1 MTITRVERLV
11 RRVRG
16 ALQGSEAGGA
26 QIAGE
31 FAGICRE
38 ANRRLEEALASL
50 RRGDLGSA
58 LDLSEAE
65 PALADQIR
73 ALSFPEFEPW
83 VQKCREQ
90 GWSVPEA
97 PDFRGFQTL
106 QKACQEARGKEVDP
120 ALVESFRAAMVAGD
134 RPAALRVLAT
144 ILRRRPGDPW
154 ATGERGKLLAKESE
168 LSLRRL
174 EKLLASGDS
183 AALAAEFDKFEQ
195 LGLDSKYRPDIH
207 EAARLRRV
215 EIRQASAQERVRQ
228 WLREAEELREAGD
241 WRGVEPLL
249 ETAAAELEEAGARPP
264 AGHLWSEMH
273 QWVRQNRME
282 AEQRENLRKQEERV
296 YRELEVLEAVR
307 REGTGRSFA
316 RLAEALATVEEFLQ
330 LPGPGGAMWPEPV
343 YRRLRQEAELLTA
356 DLRRARRKKWMLA
369 GVAGLIVLG
378 VAAALFQW
386 KQEEIRQELFLREI
400 DRMIS
405 GRNVLEAEAWLASG
419 EAQRAGVRARGAA
432 ELAKLRSFLEREQEM
447 LRAAEQDLAR
457 LEKNAS
463 QHGETLAQRWQG
475 WTDFE
480 KRLAAVHPQWRG
492 SLEEKREQSL
502 ASLRVESRENVEKRS
517 RSLQEKLKQV
527 EAEYAAWE
535 RGNQNRKEDAD
546 QLQSMIE
553 KLSEGAAWRQ
563 ETVAELAMPAGLE
576 KEFTGHLARLAE
588 MQARIEDF
596 LKARQSLSAATGPE
610 EYRRALER
618 LAANPC
624 LSPSEKE
631 KAGQVL
637 AGWMGESELQ
647 PALWIPW
654 LTPVPAGW
662 AAGQARLMPAQL
674 NSAEESLLQEIMDD
688 DFLHDIWAYQV
699 PLATDSKERYL
710 LYARGKLKEVPGT
723 GSQSP
728 YTYGQGEIFVPKDC
742 AKDEPVEFEKR
753 PRSQSFMGI
762 RQDTDKL
769 LIGFGGSIQFGQE
782 GNSEKLR
789 PVRENLEKAL
799 SSDAASPLS
808 RAPIHEALER
818 LIPDQP
824 GTSPLARAYLA
835 GKVWK
840 LASTSKDS
848 QRFGLVFSPSLHAA
862 TLPWAEWGAVEP
874 GVWLKQD
881 VEGIDQDWVKAF
893 SRADRPRFTDEAKLV
908 AHLWNR
914 AGQAGLSWGGWV
926 DDQGKPRNLERL
938 ANLENGQL
946 LIGQGRKGEAVVGWR
961 FEGSKWKEGSEVRPF
976 SPLYLLPRSPEAFLQ
991 EAIRAGR
998 VQEDWARSWVR
1009 VHLPILFPGGG

>member
-1 MTITRVERLV
+1 
-11 RRVRG
+11 
-16 ALQGSEAGGA
+16 
-26 QIAGE
+26 
-31 FAGICRE
+31 
-38 ANRRLEEALASL
+38 
-50 RRGDLGSA
+50 
-58 LDLSEAE
+58 
-65 PALADQIR
+65 
-73 ALSFPEFEPW
+73 
-83 VQKCREQ
+83 
-90 GWSVPEA
+90 
-97 PDFRGFQTL
+97 
-106 QKACQEARGKEVDP
+106 
-120 ALVESFRAAMVAGD
+120 
-134 RPAALRVLAT
+134 
-144 ILRRRPGDPW
+144 
-154 ATGERGKLLAKESE
+154 
-168 LSLRRL
+168 
-174 EKLLASGDS
+174 
-183 AALAAEFDKFEQ
+183 
-195 LGLDSKYRPDIH
+195 
-207 EAARLRRV
+207 
-215 EIRQASAQERVRQ
+215 
-228 WLREAEELREAGD
+228 
-241 WRGVEPLL
+241 
-249 ETAAAELEEAGARPP
+249 
-264 AGHLWSEMH
+264 
-273 QWVRQNRME
+273 
-282 AEQRENLRKQEERV
+282 
-296 YRELEVLEAVR
+296 
-307 REGTGRSFA
+307 
-316 RLAEALATVEEFLQ
+316 
-330 LPGPGGAMWPEPV
+330 MWPEPV
-343 YRRLRQEAELLTA
+343 YRRLRQEAELLNA
-356 DLRRARRKKWMLA
+356 DLRRARRKKWLLA
-369 GVAGLIVLG
+369 GAVGLIVLG
-378 VAAALFQW
+378 AAAALFQW

-419 EAQRAGVRARGAA
+419 EAQRAGGRARGAA
-432 ELAKLRSFLEREQEM
+432 ELAKLRSFLEREQEI

-457 LEKNAS
+457 LEKTVS
-463 QHGETLAQRWQG
+463 LRGEALAHRWQG
-475 WTDFE
+475 WAEFE

-492 SLEEKREQSL
+492 NLEEKREQL
-502 ASLRVESRENVEKRS
+502 VAGLRAESRENVEARF
-517 RSLQEKLKQV
+517 RSLREKLKQV

-535 RGNQNRKEDAD
+535 RNNQNRKEDAD
-546 QLQSMIE
+546 QLQPMIE
-553 KLSEGAAWRQ
+553 KLSDGAAWLQ
-563 ETVAELAMPAGLE
+563 ETVAELTMPAELE
-576 KEFTGHLARLAE
+576 KEFTGQLARLAE
-588 MQARIEDF
+588 TQARIEDF
-596 LKARQSLSAATGPE
+596 LKARQSLAAATGSE
-610 EYRRALER
+610 DYRRALER
-618 LAANPC
+618 LVANPC
-624 LSPSEKE
+624 LSPAEKE

-654 LTPVPAGW
+654 QTPAPAGL

-674 NSAEESLLQEIMDD
+674 NSAEESLLQEIMED

-699 PLATDSKERYL
+699 PLATDSKERYR
-710 LYARGKLKEVPGT
+710 LYSRGKLKEVPGT

-728 YTYGQGEIFVPKDC
+728 YTYGQGEIFIPKDC

-769 LIGFGGSIQFGQE
+769 LIGFGGSVQIGQE

-840 LASTSKDS
+840 LASTSKDPL
-848 QRFGLVFSPSLHAA
+848 RFGLVFSPSLHAV
-862 TLPWAEWGAVEP
+862 TLLWAEWGAVEP
-874 GVWLKQD
+874 GVWLKEN

-914 AGQAGLSWGGWV
+914 AGQSGLSWGGWV
-926 DDQGKPRNLERL
+926 DDQGKARNLDRL

-961 FEGSKWKEGSEVRPF
+961 FEGGKWKEGSEVRPF